1 MRALSPTGALG
12 ATRAAAGE
20 GGFGETVSMLSKTVD
35 DKAKAFQGKVK
46 ERQNT
51 KKQMTMG
58 TDDASS
64 PSMTSGDFVRLA
76 NQKGK
81 DGNRFAS
88 PSHILNPA
96 AERTDQ
102 GEEVKKEKVQFE
114 GEMMRKAKENKL
126 KKYYYILEDKELYV
140 YKKKTDKQHKTMVN
154 LVGVFI

>member
-1 MRALSPTGALG
+1 
-12 ATRAAAGE
+12 
-20 GGFGETVSMLSKTVD
+20 MLSKAAD

-51 KKQMTMG
+51 KKNVTI
-58 TDDASS
+58 TTESDS
-64 PSMTSGDFVRLA
+64 PSLTSGEFIRQA

-88 PSHILNPA
+88 PSHILNPS
-96 AERTDQ
+96 AERSEQ
-102 GEEVKKEKVQFE
+102 EEVKKEKVQFE

-154 LVGVFI
+154 LVGVFIRIDEDEPLDKKNILYPISLIFPNKT